1 MKGRRV
7 ADEDRVVGLHHAD
20 DAETTVPVD
29 APVDSEA
36 LRAEVRKKYWQVAS
50 DPDGLYH
57 FHTRRRLAERLGYES
72 AFVGALPD
80 RAVESFAGVG
90 NPFSLRRLEAG
101 FVDIVIGEPV
111 DTFAGAGGEGNARA
125 YQVFGFTFRARRAP

>member
-20 DAETTVPVD
+20 GAETTVPVD

-36 LRAEVRKKYWQVAS
+36 LRAEVRKKYRQVAS

-57 FHTRRRLAERLGYES
+57 FHTGRRLAEPCRN
-72 AFVGALPD
+72 
-80 RAVESFAGVG
+80 R
-90 NPFSLRRLEAG
+90 
-101 FVDIVIGEPV
+101 
-111 DTFAGAGGEGNARA
+111 NADQTVSMLICLTGRM
-125 YQVFGFTFRARRAP
+125 P